1 MIRSSASLHHTTRLG
16 ALSPLGALC
25 TALLYLTAGSVGNAA
40 ARGVQEVSVVGHWE
54 GAISLPARPLDIR
67 VDFAR
72 KGDAWKGPD
81 YGVAATTRHSDV
93 SRPPSAPPSE
103 CVR

>member
-25 TALLYLTAGSVGNAA
+25 TALLYLTAGSVGSAA
-40 ARGVQEVSVVGHWE
+40 ARGVQKVSVVGHWE
-54 GAISLPARPLDIR
+54 GAISLPTGPLDIR

-72 KGDAWKGPD
+72 DGDAWKVPD
-81 YGVAATTRHSDV
+81 YGVAV
-93 SRPPSAPPSE
+93 SGNR
-103 CVR
+103 